1 MNYYAFISG
10 LPELSFDE
18 QKKVL
23 STREFKDEL
32 LEILSWKDRKIV
44 RKLFLK
50 YDNDNLISYL
60 KNGEEDMIFNDQANY
75 TLEEIMNMVE
85 NVRNEDDKWNNK
97 YPEYLHFFI
106 HDYFY
111 FEKDPKEFWED
122 HLSGHYYNF
131 LLKKTYNRFLKQWS
145 ELNMN
150 LRNILTALS
159 ARRLGMEYDYLVV
172 GSNEVATFLRTSQHP
187 AGVAEFIDYYEKMRE
202 IDEIQDLLDKEQEI
216 DLFLWKWIDDYT
228 FFNYFDVEK
237 IMAYLFKLQIIER
250 WKKLNPEKGNEIFRN
265 MVHNLKSSVKLL
277 NKNNT
282 K

>member
-23 STREFKDEL
+23 STHEFKDEL
-32 LEILSWKDRKIV
+32 FKILSWKDKKIV

-50 YDNDNLISYL
+50 YDNDNLFSYL
-60 KNGEEDMIFNDQANY
+60 KNGEEIIAFNEQANY
-75 TLEEIMNMVE
+75 SPDVIMEMVE
-85 NVRNEDDKWNNK
+85 NVKNEDDKWNNK

-106 HDYFY
+106 HDYLF

-122 HLSGHYYNF
+122 HLSTHYYNY
-131 LLKKTYNRFLKQWS
+131 LLKKTSNRFLKQWS

-150 LRNILTALS
+150 VRNILTALS
-159 ARRLGMEYDYLVV
+159 ARRASVEYDYLIV
-172 GSNEVATFLRTSQHP
+172 GSSEVATILRASQHP
-187 AGVAEFIDYYEKMRE
+187 AGVTEFIDYYEQLRE

-216 DLFLWKWIDDYT
+216 DTLLWKWIEDYT

-250 WKKLNPEKGNEIFRN
+250 WKKLDPEKGNEIFRN
-265 MVHNLKSSVKLL
+265 MVNNLKSSAKLI
-277 NKNNT
+277 T
-282 K
+282 KK